1 MFKSPRWLKFH
12 KKRSKKLSIP
22 LALTILKVA
31 MQQRRKWHSWYNNMS
46 KKNVAVHPSEKG
58 AYCPVSDPFT
68 SLDRDEGAV
77 LTVCL
82 PIYQTIAVIS

>member
-1 MFKSPRWLKFH
+1 M
-12 KKRSKKLSIP
+12 P
-22 LALTILKVA
+22 LVLMILKVVKP
-31 MQQRRKWHSWYNNMS
+31 QGRKWRLWYNNMS